1 MSLVSTLRRYVEKLL
16 PVLEEDSLNVSE
28 SVSESASERVLPSVE
43 VSPLQSY
50 PEPSPEPSLDDET
63 DEPPFLEPSAQNRP
77 LTVTYP
83 FTIFNIE
90 LTNRCPF
97 KCVMCARTNNMTRA
111 QGLMEFDL
119 FQRAIDE
126 FVMANPKA
134 ARESEVWLHGFGES
148 LVHPE
153 FAKLMRYASD
163 RGLQTALSINPFMLT
178 ERVAHDLLEA
188 HPAHLYCSLDGHD
201 NASFEQI
208 RGVKNA
214 YDLSKQRLLDF
225 LKRKVEGGYQ
235 TRITLSMIN
244 FPLNEGSIQQLG
256 DYWRSIPGIDEFL
269 SKSFINWDGNAQDVN
284 VLAASQTLQK
294 PYVTCDFPWRRM
306 TIKWDGD
313 VVPCCL
319 DYDKRY
325 VLGNLNHQTLADIW
339 NGAPMQALRQEFISN
354 EVTNPLCR
362 NCEQLRA

>member
-1 MSLVSTLRRYVEKLL
+1 MSLASTLRRYVEKLL
-16 PVLEEDSLNVSE
+16 PSLEEDVSKDTP
-28 SVSESASERVLPSVE
+28 SVSEPAIGLSDSDSSDPQPSSEDA
-43 VSPLQSY
+43 Y
-50 PEPSPEPSLDDET
+50 A
-63 DEPPFLEPSAQNRP
+63 PFLEPFAQNRT
-77 LTVTYP
+77 LTVSHP

-126 FVMANPKA
+126 FVATNPQA
-134 ARESEVWLHGFGES
+134 ARQSEVWLHGFGES

-153 FAKLMRYASD
+153 VAKFMRYASD
-163 RGLQTALSINPFMLT
+163 RGIQTALSINPLMLT
-178 ERVAHDLLEA
+178 ERVAHDLLA
-188 HPAHLYCSLDGHD
+188 ANPAHLYCSLDGHD

-225 LKRKVEGGYQ
+225 LKQKVDGGYQ

-269 SKSFINWDGNAQDVN
+269 SKSFINWDGNAQDIN
-284 VLAASQTLQK
+284 VLAASQPAIPQK
-294 PYVTCDFPWRRM
+294 SHVTCDFPWRRM

-325 VLGNLNHQTLADIW
+325 VLGNLNHQTLAEIW
-339 NGAPMQALRQEFISN
+339 NGSPMQALRQEFISN

-362 NCEQLRA
+362 NCDQLRA

>member
-16 PVLEEDSLNVSE
+16 P
-28 SVSESASERVLPSVE
+28 
-43 VSPLQSY
+43 
-50 PEPSPEPSLDDET
+50 SPEEGILEDTLDGLNPVVLTKPQTPSDPQPCKE
-63 DEPPFLEPSAQNRP
+63 EASQPSFLESSAQNRTQ
-77 LTVTYP
+77 TVSYP

-111 QGLMEFDL
+111 QGLMDFDL

-126 FVMANPKA
+126 FVLANPQA
-134 ARESEVWLHGFGES
+134 ARHAEVWLHGFGES

-153 FAKLMRYASD
+153 FAKFMRYASA
-163 RGLQTALSINPFMLT
+163 RGIQAALSINPFMLT
-178 ERVAHDLLEA
+178 ERVAHELLEA
-188 HPAHLYCSLDGHD
+188 RPAHLYCSLDGHD
-201 NASFEQI
+201 NESFEQI

-225 LKRKVEGGYQ
+225 LKRKVEGGYN

-244 FPLNEGSIQQLG
+244 FPLNASSIQQLG

-284 VLAASQTLQK
+284 VLTASQPTAPQK
-294 PYVTCDFPWRRM
+294 PQVTCDFPWRRM

-325 VLGNLNHQTLADIW
+325 VLGNLTHQTLAEIW
-339 NGAPMQALRQEFISN
+339 NGSPMQALRQEFISN

-362 NCEQLRA
+362 NCDQLRA